1 MMKLSYKKP
10 ELVAPGGSLEKLKIA
25 AVYGADAVY
34 IGMPGLNLR
43 TRTKDFTEADIAAGA
58 EFLHKDGKKIYV
70 ALNIFARN
78 AQLSDVKREVKRVS
92 SLPID
97 AVIVSD
103 PGVFSVVRD
112 LAPHVPVHISTQANT
127 TNLLSVEFWRK
138 QGAKRIILARELSLG
153 EIEEINREIDSET
166 EVFVHGAMCMSYSGR
181 CSISAHMTNRSAN
194 LGDCAHS
201 CRWKYTLRE
210 EKRPDEQ
217 FPIVEDDNGTYI
229 LSSKDL
235 CMIKYVGG
243 LISSGVE
250 AWKIEGRMKSQ
261 YYVAAVTRIYREAI
275 DAFDSVVGSG
285 GSLSDFEF
293 RKIWLEE
300 LNKVSHRP
308 YSTGFFLDMPEGVE
322 GSGDDE
328 SDENCGYVREYRYLG
343 LVEKSMADNMV
354 KVVVKNK
361 IKLGAD
367 VEFMGPYLSDDFR
380 QNVMGIFDVN
390 DKSLNEANPGQTVML
405 KTERAVHDLSIIREK
420 K

>member
-1 MMKLSYKKP
+1 MNLPYKKP

-43 TRTKDFTEADIAAGA
+43 TRTKDFTEDDIVAGA
-58 EFLHKDGKKIYV
+58 EFLHEKGKKIYV

-78 AQLSDVKREVKRVS
+78 AQLSDVQREVKRVS

-103 PGVFSVVRD
+103 PGVFSIVCD
-112 LAPHVPVHISTQANT
+112 LAPHIPVHISTQANT

-138 QGAKRIILARELSLG
+138 QGAKRVILARELSLG
-153 EIEEINREIDSET
+153 EIEEVNREIGCAT

-181 CSISAHMTNRSAN
+181 CLLSAHMTNRSAN

-201 CRWKYTLRE
+201 CRWKYSLKE

-217 FPIVEDDNGTYI
+217 FPIVEDENGTYI

-235 CMIKYVGG
+235 CMIRYVAE
-243 LISSGVE
+243 LISSGVT

-275 DAFDSVVGSG
+275 DAFDREVGSCG
-285 GSLSDFEF
+285 TLSDFAY
-293 RKIWLEE
+293 KNVWLEE

-308 YSTGFFLDMPEGVE
+308 YSTGFFLGKPEGVE
-322 GSGDDE
+322 DSVDDDD
-328 SDENCGYVREYRYLG
+328 DENCGYVREYRYLG
-343 LVEKSMADNMV
+343 LVEKTIADNII

-361 IKLGAD
+361 IRLGAD
-367 VEFMGPYLSDDFR
+367 VEIMGPCLKDDFR
-380 QNVMGIFDVN
+380 QKVSGIFDIN
-390 DKSLNEANPGQTVML
+390 DKLLDEANPGQTVML